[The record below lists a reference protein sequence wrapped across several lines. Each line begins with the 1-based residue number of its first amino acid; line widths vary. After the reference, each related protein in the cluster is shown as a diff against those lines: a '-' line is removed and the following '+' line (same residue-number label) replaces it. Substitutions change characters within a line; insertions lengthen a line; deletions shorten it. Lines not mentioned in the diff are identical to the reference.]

1 MNIYILT
8 INIFRALHVYIMAKR
23 PRLMQTQAPQ
33 QPPPQQPPPQQPP
46 PQQPPPQAP
55 PPQQPPPQPIRH
67 PNRINSDDIDPR
79 LCNYFMDIIG
89 SCTRFSLMHYNAEEH
104 IWAYASD
111 LNVHE
116 PTSKRSAIC
125 SWLAWVNELD

>member
-33 QPPPQQPPPQQPP
+33 QPPPQQ
-46 PQQPPPQAP
+46 P